1 MIMIIAFCHFKS
13 VQSVQFNFTNQI
25 YAALTL
31 SSKCLIIA
39 FYDNPNYLETL
50 LKRRYATERVIIIS
64 PNIYM
69 SYLDI

>member
-1 MIMIIAFCHFKS
+1 ML
-13 VQSVQFNFTNQI
+13 QSSN
-25 YAALTL
+25 
-31 SSKCLIIA
+31 A